1 MEGQGGQLL
10 TTSTFYDER
19 YGEGTFSHSV
29 YRLGDRLPDW
39 VTKLVPANALV
50 IDEKTW
56 ATFPYLRTVMTCPFF
71 SKVGAWNPNQFLN
84 VCLWSERLL
93 KSITG
98 KGT

>member
-10 TTSTFYDER
+10 STSTFYDER

-71 SKVGAWNPNQFLN
+71 SKVGARSPNQFLN
-84 VCLWSERLL
+84 VACGQS
-93 KSITG
+93 G
-98 KGT
+98 Y